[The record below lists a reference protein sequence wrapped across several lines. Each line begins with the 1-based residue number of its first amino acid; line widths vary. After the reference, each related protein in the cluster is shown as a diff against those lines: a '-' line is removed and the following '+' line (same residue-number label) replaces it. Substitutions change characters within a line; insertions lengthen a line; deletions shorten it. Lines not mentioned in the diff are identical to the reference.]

1 MTLGVILVLT
11 VGTVTYVT
19 QARPDSPHAVL
30 IIWAGF
36 GVFIVIKS
44 VRRLLTLLRQARTAN
59 EQVDEEGHQSR

>member
-19 QARPDSPHAVL
+19 QARPDGPHAFL

-36 GVFIVIKS
+36 GVFIIIKS
-44 VRRLLTLLRQARTAN
+44 VRRLLKLLRQARTAN
-59 EQVDEEGHQSR
+59 EQVNEERHPSR